1 MSVAISWIAAL
12 WTAAGA
18 VLLFQEAGSQPWWDA
33 VWVLLLALS
42 AYIVLVQ
49 VGGLSRARMCA
60 GVVLVVFAG
69 MIVLTALSGWPLGP
83 IRFTGPSVLR
93 VGNVFPLLPPLLAF
107 SLLTLCQRAMAV
119 ACPGLGINGLA
130 ASVAVVFAATIL
142 NGAAFLAEARL
153 WWLWNPWGEGF
164 AVLPAA
170 VGVASIA
177 LAGFF
182 LARIYPE
189 DTDMKLTRWSPAA
202 VVLIITNLL
211 FLAAN
216 ALHFMGRL

>member
-1 MSVAISWIAAL
+1 MSGAISWIAAL
-12 WTAAGA
+12 WTAGGA
-18 VLLFQEAGSQPWWDA
+18 ALLFQEAGSQAWWDA
-33 VWVLLLALS
+33 VWVLLLSLS
-42 AYIVLVQ
+42 AYVSLVQ
-49 VGGLSRARMCA
+49 SGGLSRARMCA
-60 GVVLVVFAG
+60 GVVLAVFAG

-83 IRFTGPSVLR
+83 VRFTGPSVLR

-130 ASVAVVFAATIL
+130 AAVAAVFAATVF

-153 WWLWNPWGEGF
+153 WWLWNPWGEGM
-164 AVLPAA
+164 ALLPAA
-170 VGVASIA
+170 IGLASIA
-177 LAGFF
+177 LAGNF

-189 DTDMKLTRWSPAA
+189 DTDLKLTHWSPAA
-202 VVLIITNLL
+202 ALLIVINLL

>member
-1 MSVAISWIAAL
+1 MSVAISWVAAL

-18 VLLFQEAGSQPWWDA
+18 VLLFQEAGSQAWWDA

-60 GVVLVVFAG
+60 GGVLVVFAG

-83 IRFTGPSVLR
+83 VRFTGPSALR
-93 VGNVFPLLPPLLAF
+93 IANMFPLLPPLLAF
-107 SLLTLCQRAMAV
+107 SLLTICQRAMAV
-119 ACPGLGINGLA
+119 AFPGLGMNGLA
-130 ASVAVVFAATIL
+130 AFVSGIFAATIL
-142 NGAAFLAEARL
+142 NGAVFLSEARL

-164 AVLPAA
+164 AVLPALI
-170 VGVASIA
+170 GVASIA

-189 DTDMKLTRWSPAA
+189 DTDLKLTRWSSAA
-202 VVLIITNLL
+202 SVLIVVNTL

-216 ALHFMGRL
+216 ALNFMGHL